1 MAISGAGNWNKKV
14 RLIFNLAFVIV
25 LFFCLFNG
33 PRFTSPIY
41 LSRKSSKSLHRW
53 SSKAYRFSI
62 SGSQTSNFAG
72 KNGSVSTAIV
82 VFSSILH
89 ENASEAGHDLSES
102 PLEDG
107 RSFAESLSEVG
118 HNNLVVPAMEEEDDT
133 PCRVEKRHSN
143 HDNECEYIK
152 SHHSQ
157 CSSGGFIEYIEF
169 FYCAFQGWAIIRYTV
184 LVVWLVALLY
194 MLGNTATDY
203 FCFSLEMM
211 SSLLKLHPTVAG
223 VTLLPL
229 GNGAPDVF
237 SSIAS
242 FVGAD
247 AGQLGL
253 NSVLGGAVFVI
264 CIVVGSI
271 SLFVSGSEV
280 ALDRGCFVR
289 DVGFFLVTVA
299 TLCAI
304 LIVGKIN
311 LLGAL
316 GFLSIYFIYAL
327 VVVVKEFLRKQAAQ
341 KFNLY
346 SQGAIFASEKDDS
359 IDSPLLDPVS
369 GTGLVNDPEA
379 LQSPLPHCM
388 WESNDTIY
396 ADQTLERS
404 GEVPRPMWGWSD
416 ESEEG
421 KAGHSYCRIVLFL
434 LELPLLLPR
443 RLTIPVVEE
452 TRWSRVFA
460 IASAVLAPVL
470 LAFLW
475 NSQEIQ
481 PFGIGE
487 SAYVIAGILG
497 SILGIL
503 AFFTTK
509 AEHPPRTFLF
519 PWVAGGFIMSIVWFY
534 IIANELVALLVAFGT
549 ILDISPSLL
558 ALTVLSWGNSLG
570 DLTSNIVLASNGRDG
585 VQIAMSGCY
594 AGPMFNTLAGL
605 GISLVLGAWM
615 NQPYFII
622 PKDASLFY
630 TLGFLATGLIWALV
644 VLPRNGMRPN
654 KLLGIGLLVLYSLF
668 LLVRLGK
675 YFGFLSFDGIL

>member
-1 MAISGAGNWNKKV
+1 MAINGLGNWTKKV

-25 LFFCLFNG
+25 LIFCLLNG
-33 PRFTSPIY
+33 TRITSPLF
-41 LSRKSSKSLHRW
+41 LSRKSAKALHRW
-53 SSKAYRFSI
+53 SSKASRDSI
-62 SGSQTSNFAG
+62 SRSQISNY
-72 KNGSVSTAIV
+72 S
-82 VFSSILH
+82 SSIFTGFHILSRFLN
-89 ENASEAGHDLSES
+89 ENASEAGHHLPKS

-107 RSFAESLSEVG
+107 RSLAASRSEVEQD
-118 HNNLVVPAMEEEDDT
+118 NIVVPAMEDEDDA
-133 PCRVEKRHSN
+133 PCRVEKRHLN
-143 HDNECEYIK
+143 RDNECEYIK
-152 SHHSQ
+152 SHHDQ
-157 CSSGGFIEYIEF
+157 CTSGGFIEYIEF
-169 FYCAFQGWAIIRYTV
+169 FYCACQGWAIIRYTV

-194 MLGNTATDY
+194 MLGNTATEY
-203 FCFSLEMM
+203 FCYSLKMM
-211 SSLLKLHPTVAG
+211 CSLLKLHPTVAG

-237 SSIAS
+237 ASIAS

-247 AGQLGL
+247 AGQLGF
-253 NSVLGGAVFVI
+253 NSILGGAVFVT

-289 DVGFFLVTVA
+289 DVGFFLVTLA
-299 TLCAI
+299 SLCVI

-316 GFLSIYFIYAL
+316 AFLSIYFIYVF
-327 VVVVKEFLRKQAAQ
+327 VVVVKELLRIQEAQ
-341 KFNLY
+341 KFNLH
-346 SQGAIFASEKDDS
+346 SRRIIFASEKDGS
-359 IDSPLLDPVS
+359 IHSPLLDPVS
-369 GTGLVNDPEA
+369 GTGSMNDPEE
-379 LQSPLPHCM
+379 LQPPLPQWM
-388 WESNDTIY
+388 WESNATIY
-396 ADQTLERS
+396 ADQTMEMT
-404 GEVPRPMWGWSD
+404 GEVPRPMWDWGD

-421 KAGHSYCRIVLFL
+421 KASHSWCRILLFL

-443 RLTIPVVEE
+443 RLTIPIVEE
-452 TRWSRVFA
+452 TRWSRGFA
-460 IASAVLAPVL
+460 IASAMLAPVL

-509 AEHPPRTFLF
+509 AEHPPRTFLL
-519 PWVAGGFIMSIVWFY
+519 PWAAGGFIMSIVWFY

-558 ALTVLSWGNSLG
+558 ALTVLSWGNSMG
-570 DLTSNIVLASNGRDG
+570 DLTSNIALASNSRDG

-605 GISLVLGAWM
+605 GMSLVLGAWM
-615 NQPYFII
+615 NQPYFMI

-630 TLGFLATGLIWALV
+630 TLGFLAVALIWALV
-644 VLPRNGMRPN
+644 VLPRNRMRPT
-654 KLLGIGLLVLYSLF
+654 KLLGIGLLIVYASF

-675 YFGFLSFDGIL
+675 YFGFLPFAGMS

>member
-1 MAISGAGNWNKKV
+1 MAINRVGNWTKKV

-33 PRFTSPIY
+33 TRFTSPLY
-41 LSRKSSKSLHRW
+41 LSRKSPKSLHQW
-53 SSKAYRFSI
+53 SSKASRDSI
-62 SGSQTSNFAG
+62 YGSRTSNSAR
-72 KNGSVSTAIV
+72 KNSSVSTG
-82 VFSSILH
+82 FRMLSRTLQ
-89 ENASEAGHDLSES
+89 ENASEAAHHLPEN

-107 RSFAESLSEVG
+107 RSLAASRSEVG
-118 HNNLVVPAMEEEDDT
+118 HNNLVVPAMEDEDDA
-133 PCRVEKRHSN
+133 PCRVEKRHLN
-143 HDNECEYIK
+143 RDNECEYIK
-152 SHHSQ
+152 SHHSK

-169 FYCAFQGWAIIRYTV
+169 FYCACQGWAIIGYMV
-184 LVVWLVALLY
+184 MVVWLVALLY

-203 FCFSLEMM
+203 FCYSLEMM

-237 SSIAS
+237 ASIAS

-247 AGQLGL
+247 AGQVGL
-253 NSVLGGAVFVI
+253 NSVLGGAVFII

-289 DVGFFLVTVA
+289 DVGFFLI
-299 TLCAI
+299 TLASLCVI

-316 GFLSIYFIYAL
+316 GFLSIYFIYAF

-341 KFNLY
+341 KFNLH
-346 SQGAIFASEKDDS
+346 SRGTIFASEKDGS
-359 IDSPLLDPVS
+359 IHSPLLDPVS
-369 GTGLVNDPEA
+369 GTGSVNDPEG
-379 LQSPLPHCM
+379 LQSPLPQWM
-388 WESNDTIY
+388 LESNATIY
-396 ADQTLERS
+396 ADQTMEMT
-404 GEVPRPMWGWSD
+404 GEVPRPVWEWSD
-416 ESEEG
+416 VSEEG
-421 KAGHSYCRIVLFL
+421 KASHSSCRILLFL

-443 RLTIPVVEE
+443 RLTIPIVEE
-452 TRWSRVFA
+452 ARWSRGFA

-549 ILDISPSLL
+549 ILDISPSLI
-558 ALTVLSWGNSLG
+558 ALTVLSWGNSMG
-570 DLTSNIVLASNGRDG
+570 DLTSNIALASSGRDG

-615 NQPYFII
+615 NQPYFMI
-622 PKDASLFY
+622 PKDHSLFY
-630 TLGFLATGLIWALV
+630 TLGFIAAGLIWALV
-644 VLPRNGMRPN
+644 VLPRNGMRPS
-654 KLLGIGLLVLYSLF
+654 KLLGIGLLILYTSF
-668 LLVRLGK
+668 LLVRLGQ
-675 YFGFLSFDGIL
+675 YFGFLSFVG